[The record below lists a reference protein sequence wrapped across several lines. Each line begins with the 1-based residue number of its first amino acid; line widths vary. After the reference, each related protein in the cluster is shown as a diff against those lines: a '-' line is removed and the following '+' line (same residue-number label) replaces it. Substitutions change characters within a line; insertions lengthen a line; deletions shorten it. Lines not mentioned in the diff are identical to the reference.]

1 MQTKRYSGS
10 IRDDAYFRQKGIN
23 WIIGKDRIQRK
34 QQDRRLLRKMKNIA
48 VILAGGIGARV
59 GGNVPKQLLPLADG
73 RSVLEHATETFEQ
86 ADCIDE
92 VCIVMHPDYI
102 AFAEQ
107 ALLRNGWQKV
117 KHIIAGGKERWE
129 SSVNAIRLYE
139 SELSAEEF
147 AHANILLHD
156 AARPFVSQ
164 AIIANVCRA
173 LETHEAVT
181 VAIPATDTMYV
192 VTQTPNPQPATL
204 NPQQTPPPHF
214 VYPNLS
220 GQGGSR
226 ERGINPQPATHNS
239 QPVPLREDE
248 RVVHSI
254 PPRDTLMRA
263 QTPQAFRLPLI
274 ARAYTLA
281 LQDPT
286 LQATDDCGILHR
298 YLPTKP
304 IHIVAG
310 EETNRKI
317 TFKEDL

>member
-1 MQTKRYSGS
+1 
-10 IRDDAYFRQKGIN
+10 
-23 WIIGKDRIQRK
+23 
-34 QQDRRLLRKMKNIA
+34 MKNIA

-73 RSVLEHATETFEQ
+73 RSVLEHATEAFEQ
-86 ADCIDE
+86 AGCIDE

-164 AIIANVCRA
+164 AIIANVCQA

-192 VTQTPNPQPATL
+192 VTQTPNPQPATCNTQPL
-204 NPQQTPPPHF
+204 P
-214 VYPNLS
+214 
-220 GQGGSR
+220 SR
-226 ERGINPQPATHNS
+226 EDG
-239 QPVPLREDE
+239 

-274 ARAYTLA
+274 ARAYTIA
-281 LQDPT
+281 LQDPA

>member
-1 MQTKRYSGS
+1 
-10 IRDDAYFRQKGIN
+10 
-23 WIIGKDRIQRK
+23 
-34 QQDRRLLRKMKNIA
+34 MKNIA

-73 RSVLEHATETFEQ
+73 RSVLEHATEAFEQ

-173 LETHEAVT
+173 LKTQEAVT
-181 VAIPATDTMYV
+181 VAVPATDTMYV
-192 VTQTPNPQPATL
+192 VTQTQTPQPATL
-204 NPQQTPPPHF
+204 NPQP
-214 VYPNLS
+214 L
-220 GQGGSR
+220 
-226 ERGINPQPATHNS
+226 
-239 QPVPLREDE
+239 PLREDG
-248 RVVHSI
+248 RVVQSI

-281 LQDPT
+281 LQDPA

>member
-1 MQTKRYSGS
+1 M
-10 IRDDAYFRQKGIN
+10 
-23 WIIGKDRIQRK
+23 
-34 QQDRRLLRKMKNIA
+34 NIA

-73 RSVLEHATETFEQ
+73 RSVLEHATEAFEQ
-86 ADCIDE
+86 AECIDE

-102 AFAEQ
+102 SFAEQ

-129 SSVNAIRLYE
+129 SSVNAIQLYE
-139 SELSAEEF
+139 SALSEEEF
-147 AHANILLHD
+147 TNTNILLHD

-164 AIIANVCRA
+164 SIIANVCQA

-181 VAIPATDTMYV
+181 VAVPATDTMYI
-192 VTQTPNPQPATL
+192 VTPTPNARPST
-204 NPQQTPPPHF
+204 F
-214 VYPNLS
+214 V
-220 GQGGSR
+220 
-226 ERGINPQPATHNS
+226 
-239 QPVPLREDE
+239 LR
-248 RVVHSI
+248 SI

-286 LQATDDCGILHR
+286 LHATDDCGILHR
-298 YLPTKP
+298 YLPAEP

-310 EETNRKI
+310 EESNRKI
-317 TFKEDL
+317 TFRDDFQMIK